1 MGSLI
6 KFYKKVKIFRFLSV
20 VGLSFALG
28 QSIAIAKDSDSISNL
43 DQGNELLGQV
53 ENVRLNVRQQL
64 DLSRRQRDV
73 VKSLCV
79 SDKLNQ
85 IDVAIRALREG
96 VFDLKIA
103 ISRQDSQLADHK
115 FTIISI
121 LRQKINQFS
130 SEASQCV
137 SYEAGFSGESS
148 IKSYVDSSMPLSAPL
163 SEEIIVQP
171 PICSSCFK

>member
-1 MGSLI
+1 MESLI
-6 KFYKKVKIFRFLSV
+6 KSYKKVKIFRFLSV

-28 QSIAIAKDSDSISNL
+28 QSIAIAKDNNSIDSL
-43 DQGNELLGQV
+43 DQGNKLLGQV
-53 ENVRLNVRQQL
+53 EIVRLGVRKQL
-64 DLSRRQRDV
+64 DSSRHQRDV
-73 VKSLCV
+73 VRSLCV

-115 FTIISI
+115 FIIISI

-130 SEASQCV
+130 SEASQCI

-148 IKSYVDSSMPLSAPL
+148 VKSYVDSSLPLSAPL